1 MTTDAITARTV
12 VFHELGDPEVLT
24 IENLD
29 LPAPG
34 PKEVLIRIEALGL
47 NRAEA
52 LFRAGT
58 YYYLPTLP
66 GSRLGY
72 ESSGVIEAVGDAVT
86 EYAVGDKV
94 STGPNIEM
102 SSAGVYAERVVLPVK
117 SVVPRP
123 EGLDAVTGAA
133 TWLTYSTAYG
143 GLIETGGLRP
153 GDHVLI
159 TAASSGVGIA
169 ALQTAARI
177 GAIPIAVTRTGEK
190 SRYLLDNGAA
200 HVIAS
205 AETDVVAETR
215 RITDGVGAQVIF
227 DAVGGPGLAEL
238 STTAAHNGT
247 VVVYGWL
254 DQRPMAMPMNWPLRI
269 LGYANMEL
277 SDTADGRHRIN
288 HWIASGIRDG
298 VFRPHVGAV
307 FDGLD
312 SIRDAHRLMES
323 STHTGKIV
331 VKL

>member
-1 MTTDAITARTV
+1 MTTGTITARTV
-12 VFHELGDPEVLT
+12 VFHELGDPDVLT
-24 IENLD
+24 IENRELR
-29 LPAPG
+29 APG
-34 PKEVLIRIEALGL
+34 PREVRIRVEALGL

-66 GSRLGY
+66 DSRLGY
-72 ESSGVIEAVGDAVT
+72 ESSGVIEEIGKDVT
-86 EYAVGDKV
+86 EFTVGQNV

-102 SSAGVYAERVVLPVK
+102 SAAGVYAERVVLPVE

-143 GLIETGGLRP
+143 GMVETGGLHP

-190 SRYLLDNGAA
+190 RQHLLDNGAA
-200 HVIAS
+200 HVLAS
-205 AETDVVAETR
+205 SETDVVAETR
-215 RITDGVGAQVIF
+215 RITGGAGAQLIF

-238 STTAAHNGT
+238 STAATHNGT
-247 VVVYGWL
+247 IVVYGWL

-277 SDTADGRHRIN
+277 SATAAGRRRLD

-298 VFRPHVGAV
+298 VLRPHVGAV
-307 FDGLD
+307 FEGLD
-312 SIRDAHRLMES
+312 SIREAHRLMES

>member
-1 MTTDAITARTV
+1 MTTDTISARTV
-12 VFHELGDPEVLT
+12 VFHELGDPDVLT
-24 IENLD
+24 IENLE
-29 LPAPG
+29 LRTPG
-34 PKEVLIRIEALGL
+34 PRDVLLRIEALGL

-66 GSRLGY
+66 ASRLGY
-72 ESSGVIEAVGDAVT
+72 EASGVVEAIGAEVTEFAVGDA
-86 EYAVGDKV
+86 V

-102 SSAGVYAERVVLPVK
+102 SAAGVYAERVVLPVE

-123 EGLDAVTGAA
+123 AGLDAVTGAA

-143 GLIETGGLRP
+143 GMLETGGLRP

-190 SRYLLDNGAA
+190 RQHLLDNGAA
-200 HVIAS
+200 HVLA
-205 AETDVVAETR
+205 AADTDVVAETR
-215 RITDGVGAQVIF
+215 RLTDGVGVQLVF

-238 STTAAHNGT
+238 STAAAHNGT
-247 VVVYGWL
+247 IVVYGWL
-254 DQRPMAMPMNWPLRI
+254 DRRPMAMPMNWPLHI
-269 LGYANMEL
+269 HGYANMEL
-277 SDTADGRHRIN
+277 SATADGRRRID

-298 VFRPHVGAV
+298 VLRPHVGAV

>member
-1 MTTDAITARTV
+1 MTTDTISARTV
-12 VFHELGDPEVLT
+12 VFHELGGPDVLT
-24 IENLD
+24 IENLE
-29 LPAPG
+29 LPALG
-34 PKEVLIRIEALGL
+34 PRDVLIRIEALGL

-58 YYYLPTLP
+58 YYYQPTLP
-66 GSRLGY
+66 SSRLGY
-72 ESSGVIEAVGDAVT
+72 EASGVVAAVGAEVT
-86 EYAVGDKV
+86 EYVVGEEV

-102 SSAGVYAERVVLPVK
+102 SAAGVYAERVVLPVE

-123 EGLDAVTGAA
+123 AGLDAVTGAA
-133 TWLTYSTAYG
+133 SWLTYSTAYG
-143 GLIETGGLRP
+143 GMLETGGLRP

-190 SRYLLDNGAA
+190 RQHLLDNGAA
-200 HVIAS
+200 HVLA
-205 AETDVVAETR
+205 AADTDVVAETR
-215 RITDGVGAQVIF
+215 RITGGVGAQVVF

-238 STTAAHNGT
+238 STAAAHDGT
-247 VVVYGWL
+247 IVVYGWL
-254 DQRPMAMPMNWPLRI
+254 DQRPMAMPMNWPLRVH
-269 LGYANMEL
+269 GYANMEL
-277 SDTADGRHRIN
+277 SATAAGRRRVN

-298 VFRPHVGAV
+298 VLRPHVGAV

-323 STHTGKIV
+323 NAHTGKIV

>member
-1 MTTDAITARTV
+1 MTIDAITARTV
-12 VFHELGDPEVLT
+12 VFHELGDPDVLT
-24 IENLD
+24 IEDLR

-34 PKEVLIRIEALGL
+34 PGEVLIRIEALGL

-72 ESSGVIEAVGDAVT
+72 ESSGVIEAVGPDVT
-86 EYAVGDKV
+86 EFAVGDEV

-102 SSAGVYAERVVLPVK
+102 SAAGVYAERVVLPVE

-123 EGLDAVTGAA
+123 AGLDAVTGAA

-143 GLIETGGLRP
+143 GLVETGGLRP

-190 SRYLLDNGAA
+190 NRDLLDNGAA

-205 AETDVVAETR
+205 ADSDVVAETR
-215 RITDGVGAQVIF
+215 RITGGVGAQVVF

-238 STTAAHNGT
+238 STAAAHNGT

-254 DQRPMAMPMNWPLRI
+254 DQRPMSMPMNWPLRI

-277 SDTADGRHRIN
+277 STTAEGRRRIN

-307 FDGLD
+307 FAGLD

-331 VKL
+331 VEL